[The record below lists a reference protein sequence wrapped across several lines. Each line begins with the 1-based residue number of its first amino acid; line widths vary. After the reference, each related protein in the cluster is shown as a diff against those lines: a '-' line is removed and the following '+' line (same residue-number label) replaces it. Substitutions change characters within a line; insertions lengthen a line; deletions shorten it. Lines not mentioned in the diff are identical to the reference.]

1 MKCRRTFLWAALWS
15 IHAVASV
22 PIDTLTR
29 HDALLSHELDTVLVR
44 GHRVNTP
51 LAGSVAGTLMWDMD
65 FMNSLP
71 KILGNADP
79 LHYAQLLPGIQTCN
93 EYDSGLYIQGCDQSQ
108 NYVTISGAPLYNVQH
123 MLGFFS
129 IFNSPHFA
137 SMSFTT
143 SRHSASFPNRLG
155 GELDMDLPDSIPI
168 RFNGELSVGVMSSQA
183 TLRVPFSSRSALFVS
198 ARAAY
203 LNLLYGRWLRM
214 EGSQVKYAFDDYNI
228 TYLLRPSE
236 KDIIHL
242 NAYYGGDNVS
252 LIDAGYQADCLLN
265 WGNALFSVDWHHRYR
280 QMEVTTTAYYT
291 YYRNRLEITE
301 ENQYMELP
309 SSISELGLKS
319 TLAYGGLKAGVDV
332 AVRRTLP
339 QNPNISST
347 YKVEQPGQQP
357 EHTQEYSVFSD
368 YEHGIFIPELKMNMG
383 IRATLYHSF
392 DHSTFGSADP
402 SLSFSLQTSSHSI
415 LTVSGGTQHQYIS
428 QTGFSS
434 MGLPTEFWY
443 SACSNHRPQ
452 YSYNLSASYDVGFNS
467 DMYHLTA
474 EVYYKRLFRQ
484 EEYNGNV
491 MDMLMDTYRFDDQL
505 LQGNGYNTGVNI
517 MLNKRKGRLTGWI
530 SYAYG
535 VSRRRFDSPE
545 LQSVYPSNH
554 ERPHEFNA
562 VATYHYRRWE
572 FGGTFVFAS
581 GTPFTA
587 TKSFYLINNHVVS
600 QFNSHNADRLNP
612 YYRLDVSVN
621 YYLKNTLQKKSAIN
635 VSLYNLTMHR
645 NDLFYRFKVYEGRY
659 AYKPLHFVLDIL
671 PSISYYLKF

>member
-29 HDALLSHELDTVLVR
+29 HDALLSHELDTGLVR

-214 EGSQVKYAFDDYNI
+214 EGTQVKYAFDDYNI

-280 QMEVTTTAYYT
+280 QMEVTTTWYGVIEIAPCRRQGEDVAQGLFCLVGNDVQT
-291 YYRNRLEITE
+291 SGHLHQIFGIEPCHQALDLFHVLVIVRRNIHVEGLEIGHAAFRAGHLHVTE
-301 ENQYMELP
+301 KHFQKLYGVYLHSVVLHLQMKGVTTDGKDASGFDTFAE
-309 SSISELGLKS
+309 SHHSV
-319 TLAYGGLKAGVDV
+319 AYA
-332 AVRRTLP
+332 AVGH
-339 QNPNISST
+339 
-347 YKVEQPGQQP
+347 V
-357 EHTQEYSVFSD
+357 
-368 YEHGIFIPELKMNMG
+368 IFPV
-383 IRATLYHSF
+383 T
-392 DHSTFGSADP
+392 
-402 SLSFSLQTSSHSI
+402 
-415 LTVSGGTQHQYIS
+415 
-428 QTGFSS
+428 
-434 MGLPTEFWY
+434 
-443 SACSNHRPQ
+443 
-452 YSYNLSASYDVGFNS
+452 
-467 DMYHLTA
+467 
-474 EVYYKRLFRQ
+474 
-484 EEYNGNV
+484 
-491 MDMLMDTYRFDDQL
+491 
-505 LQGNGYNTGVNI
+505 
-517 MLNKRKGRLTGWI
+517 GRL
-530 SYAYG
+530 
-535 VSRRRFDSPE
+535 V
-545 LQSVYPSNH
+545 
-554 ERPHEFNA
+554 
-562 VATYHYRRWE
+562 
-572 FGGTFVFAS
+572 
-581 GTPFTA
+581 
-587 TKSFYLINNHVVS
+587 
-600 QFNSHNADRLNP
+600 
-612 YYRLDVSVN
+612 
-621 YYLKNTLQKKSAIN
+621 
-635 VSLYNLTMHR
+635 
-645 NDLFYRFKVYEGRY
+645 
-659 AYKPLHFVLDIL
+659 
-671 PSISYYLKF
+671 